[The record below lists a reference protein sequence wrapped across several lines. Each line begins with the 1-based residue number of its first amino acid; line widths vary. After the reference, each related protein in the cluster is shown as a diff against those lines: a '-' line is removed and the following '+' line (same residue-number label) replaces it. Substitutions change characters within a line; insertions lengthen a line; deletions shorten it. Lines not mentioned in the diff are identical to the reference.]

1 MKTLANCN
9 AVDFLTQTNKIRK
22 AVAKWLT
29 DTDILNIRKNVPEM
43 PQFKPLE
50 YPKDV
55 SDDEKEK
62 LFDEYQKEREKVL
75 EGHEKAKREQVK
87 KNLMEMLDK
96 ALDEFP
102 METLEIL
109 GMVCLSIRKTSK
121 RLRAS
126 TCLTVRWML
135 LQMMRSFVFL
145 LRWCRW
151 SRRLLSCSKQYTA

>member
-43 PQFKPLE
+43 PKLKPLE

-109 GMVCLSIRKTSK
+109 GMVCFVDKKDLEKTK
-121 RLRAS
+121 GIDLLNGAVEAF
-126 TCLTVRWML
+126 TDDEVVRFFTSL
-135 LQMMRSFVFL
+135 VSLEQKITFLQ
-145 LRWCRW
+145 
-151 SRRLLSCSKQYTA
+151 

>member
-29 DTDILNIRKNVPEM
+29 DTDILNIRKNVPEK
-43 PQFKPLE
+43 PVFKPLE
-50 YPKDV
+50 YPKGV

-87 KNLMEMLDK
+87 KNLMDMLDK

-109 GMVCLSIRKTSK
+109 GMVCFVDKKDLEKTK
-121 RLRAS
+121 GIDLLNGAMDAFADDEV
-126 TCLTVRWML
+126 VRFFTSL
-135 LQMMRSFVFL
+135 VSLEQKITFLQ
-145 LRWCRW
+145 
-151 SRRLLSCSKQYTA
+151 

>member
-43 PQFKPLE
+43 PVFKPLE
-50 YPKDV
+50 YPKGV

-62 LFDEYQKEREKVL
+62 LFDEYQKEREKAL

-109 GMVCLSIRKTSK
+109 GMVCFVDKKDLEKTK
-121 RLRAS
+121 GIDLLNGAMDAFADDEV
-126 TCLTVRWML
+126 VRFFTSL
-135 LQMMRSFVFL
+135 VSLEQKITFLQ
-145 LRWCRW
+145 
-151 SRRLLSCSKQYTA
+151 

>member
-43 PQFKPLE
+43 PKLKPLE

-55 SDDEKEK
+55 SDEEKEK
-62 LFDEYQKEREKVL
+62 LFEEYQKEREKVL

-109 GMVCLSIRKTSK
+109 GMVCFVDKKDLEKTKGIDLLNGAMDAFADDEVIRFFTSLVSLDQK
-121 RLRAS
+121 I
-126 TCLTVRWML
+126 TF
-135 LQMMRSFVFL
+135 LQ
-145 LRWCRW
+145 
-151 SRRLLSCSKQYTA
+151 

>member
-43 PQFKPLE
+43 PKLKPLE

-62 LFDEYQKEREKVL
+62 MFEEYQKEREKVL

-109 GMVCLSIRKTSK
+109 GMVCFVDKKDLEKTK
-121 RLRAS
+121 GIDLLNGAMDAFADDEV
-126 TCLTVRWML
+126 VRFFTSL
-135 LQMMRSFVFL
+135 VSLEQKITFLQ
-145 LRWCRW
+145 
-151 SRRLLSCSKQYTA
+151 

>member
-43 PQFKPLE
+43 PKLKPLE

-55 SDDEKEK
+55 SDKEKEK

-109 GMVCLSIRKTSK
+109 GMVCFVDKKDLEKTK
-121 RLRAS
+121 GIDLLNGAMDAFADDEV
-126 TCLTVRWML
+126 VRFFTSL
-135 LQMMRSFVFL
+135 VSLEQKITFLQ
-145 LRWCRW
+145 
-151 SRRLLSCSKQYTA
+151 

>member
-62 LFDEYQKEREKVL
+62 MFEEYQKEREKVL

-109 GMVCLSIRKTSK
+109 GMVCFVDKKDLEKTK
-121 RLRAS
+121 GIDLLNGAMDAFADDEV
-126 TCLTVRWML
+126 VRFFTSL
-135 LQMMRSFVFL
+135 VSLEQKITFLQ
-145 LRWCRW
+145 
-151 SRRLLSCSKQYTA
+151 

>member
-43 PQFKPLE
+43 PQLKPLE

-109 GMVCLSIRKTSK
+109 GMVCFVDKKDLEKTK
-121 RLRAS
+121 GIDLLNGAMDAFADDEV
-126 TCLTVRWML
+126 VRFFTSL
-135 LQMMRSFVFL
+135 VSLEQKITFLQ
-145 LRWCRW
+145 
-151 SRRLLSCSKQYTA
+151 

>member
-29 DTDILNIRKNVPEM
+29 DTDILNIRKNVPDM

-55 SDDEKEK
+55 SGDEKEK
-62 LFDEYQKEREKVL
+62 ILAEYQKEREAVL
-75 EGHEKAKREQVK
+75 EGHNKVLREQVK
-87 KNLMEMLDK
+87 KNLTEMLDK
-96 ALDEFP
+96 ALDEYP

-109 GMVCLSIRKTSK
+109 GMVCFLDKKDLEKIKGVDLLNGAMDAFTDDEVVRFFTSLVSLEQK
-121 RLRAS
+121 I
-126 TCLTVRWML
+126 TF
-135 LQMMRSFVFL
+135 LQ
-145 LRWCRW
+145 
-151 SRRLLSCSKQYTA
+151 

>member
-43 PQFKPLE
+43 PKLKPLE

-55 SDDEKEK
+55 SDEEKEK
-62 LFDEYQKEREKVL
+62 LFDEYQKEKEKVL

-109 GMVCLSIRKTSK
+109 GMVCFVDKKDLEKTK
-121 RLRAS
+121 GIDLLNGAMDAFADDEV
-126 TCLTVRWML
+126 VRFFTSL
-135 LQMMRSFVFL
+135 VSLEQKITFLQ
-145 LRWCRW
+145 
-151 SRRLLSCSKQYTA
+151 

>member
-43 PQFKPLE
+43 PKLKPLE

-55 SDDEKEK
+55 SDEEKEK
-62 LFDEYQKEREKVL
+62 LFEEYQKEQEKVL

-109 GMVCLSIRKTSK
+109 GMVCFVDKKDLEKTK
-121 RLRAS
+121 GIDLLNGAMDAFADDEV
-126 TCLTVRWML
+126 VRFFTSL
-135 LQMMRSFVFL
+135 VSLEQKITFLQ
-145 LRWCRW
+145 
-151 SRRLLSCSKQYTA
+151 

>member
-43 PQFKPLE
+43 PKLKPLE

-109 GMVCLSIRKTSK
+109 GMVCFVDKKDLEKTK
-121 RLRAS
+121 GIDLLNGAMDAFADDEV
-126 TCLTVRWML
+126 VRFFTSL
-135 LQMMRSFVFL
+135 VSLEQKITFLQ
-145 LRWCRW
+145 
-151 SRRLLSCSKQYTA
+151 

>member
-29 DTDILNIRKNVPEM
+29 DTDILNIRKNVPDM

-50 YPKDV
+50 YPKGV

-62 LFDEYQKEREKVL
+62 LFDEYQKEKEKVL

-87 KNLMEMLDK
+87 KNLMDMLDK

-109 GMVCLSIRKTSK
+109 GMVC
-121 RLRAS
+121 
-126 TCLTVRWML
+126 
-135 LQMMRSFVFL
+135 FVDKKDLEKWVKEFTEESDKL
-145 LRWCRW
+145 
-151 SRRLLSCSKQYTA
+151 KEK

>member
-43 PQFKPLE
+43 PKLKPLE

-55 SDDEKEK
+55 SDEEKEK

-109 GMVCLSIRKTSK
+109 GMVCFVDKKDLEKTK
-121 RLRAS
+121 GIDLLNGAMDAFADDEV
-126 TCLTVRWML
+126 VRFFTSL
-135 LQMMRSFVFL
+135 VSLEQKITFLQ
-145 LRWCRW
+145 
-151 SRRLLSCSKQYTA
+151 

>member
-43 PQFKPLE
+43 PKFKPLE

-109 GMVCLSIRKTSK
+109 GMVCFVDKEDLEKTK
-121 RLRAS
+121 GIDLLNGAMDAFADDEV
-126 TCLTVRWML
+126 VRFFTSL
-135 LQMMRSFVFL
+135 VSLEQKITFLQ
-145 LRWCRW
+145 
-151 SRRLLSCSKQYTA
+151 

>member
-43 PQFKPLE
+43 PKLKPLE

-62 LFDEYQKEREKVL
+62 LFEEYQKEREKVL

-109 GMVCLSIRKTSK
+109 GMVCFVDKEDLEKTK
-121 RLRAS
+121 GIDLLNGAMDAFADDEV
-126 TCLTVRWML
+126 VRFFTSL
-135 LQMMRSFVFL
+135 VSLEHKITFLQ
-145 LRWCRW
+145 
-151 SRRLLSCSKQYTA
+151 